1 LANED
6 KATRYHRLQRRASLV
21 ASAAV
26 AVLLLILLITGA
38 SAAIRTQA
46 ERATGSSF
54 VLTVFVYVL
63 VVFVLNELVQV
74 PFAYYQGVVLE
85 RRYGLSTETR
95 QHWWQNHL
103 KAAALGLG
111 FSALAALL
119 VMTLVR
125 WSPERWWL
133 TGAFTF
139 AAILVGLAQLSPVLL
154 LPLFYDFVPLNRPEL
169 VNRLVALAN
178 RAGARVVGVF
188 EWRLSDRTRKAN
200 AALAGI
206 GRTRRI
212 LLSDTLLAEHSDEE
226 IEVILAHE
234 LAHHVHRDIWSAIAL
249 ETVLIAAGFFVAD
262 RALSLFGGGFGLR
275 GKADVAALPILL
287 LAAGAVSI
295 VFLPLANG
303 LSRAH
308 ERRADRYAL
317 RMTRNADAFIT
328 AMKRLA
334 AQNLAE
340 EQPSRLV
347 EWLLHSH
354 PSTQSRIDAAR
365 QWLVED
371 ES

>member
-1 LANED
+1 MANED

-26 AVLLLILLITGA
+26 AALLLILLITGA
-38 SAAIRTQA
+38 SAAIRAQA

-54 VLTVFVYVL
+54 VLTVFLYVL

-95 QHWWQNHL
+95 QHWWKNHL

-139 AAILVGLAQLSPVLL
+139 VAILVCLAQLSPVLL

-234 LAHHVHRDIWSAIAL
+234 LAHHVHRDIWSA
-249 ETVLIAAGFFVAD
+249 
-262 RALSLFGGGFGLR
+262 
-275 GKADVAALPILL
+275 
-287 LAAGAVSI
+287 
-295 VFLPLANG
+295 
-303 LSRAH
+303 
-308 ERRADRYAL
+308 
-317 RMTRNADAFIT
+317 
-328 AMKRLA
+328 MKR
-334 AQNLAE
+334 
-340 EQPSRLV
+340 
-347 EWLLHSH
+347 
-354 PSTQSRIDAAR
+354 
-365 QWLVED
+365 
-371 ES
+371 